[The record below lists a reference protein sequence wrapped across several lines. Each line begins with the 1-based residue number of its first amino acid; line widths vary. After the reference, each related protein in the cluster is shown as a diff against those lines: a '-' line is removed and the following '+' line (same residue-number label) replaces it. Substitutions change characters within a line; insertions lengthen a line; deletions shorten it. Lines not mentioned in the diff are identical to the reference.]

1 MPKIAFLGAGNMAGA
16 ILRGLI
22 AAAAIAPKDAAVLAG
37 TGKSAPELAAGTGA
51 RLAKDLPDLLAGADA
66 FVLAC
71 KPQHFSGLDAG
82 LASLTAGKLV
92 VSVLA
97 GTPLSRLRE
106 KFPGA
111 RVIVR
116 MMPNTPGRIGAGMT
130 PFTPEFPLDDADAE
144 LVDAMLGALGSSIE
158 IPESKMDAVIAGSG
172 STPGWF
178 FEIVAAFEEGAVA
191 AGLSRVEAQVLV
203 RSSFIGSARLLEAT
217 GEEPE
222 ALRNA
227 VTSPNGTTFAG
238 LQYFASHDLRGIVAG
253 AQAACVARA
262 KELAKA

>member
-1 MPKIAFLGAGNMAGA
+1 MLHLAFLGAGNMAGA

-22 AAAAIAPKDAAVLAG
+22 AAGAVVPKDAAVLAG
-37 TGKSAPELAAGTGA
+37 AGKSAPALAADTGA

-71 KPQHFSGLDAG
+71 KPQHFAGLDPA
-82 LASLTAGKLV
+82 LAELTAGKLV

-97 GTPLSRLRE
+97 GTPISRLRRA
-106 KFPGA
+106 FPDA
-111 RVIVR
+111 RAIVR
-116 MMPNTPGRIGAGMT
+116 LMPNTPGRIGAGVT
-130 PFTPEFPLDDADAE
+130 PFTPEHPLDDADAATTD
-144 LVDAMLGALGSSIE
+144 LMLGALGASLE

-178 FEIVAAFEEGAVA
+178 FEIVAAFEAGAIA
-191 AGLSRVEAQVLV
+191 AGLSPAEAQVLV

-238 LQYFASHDLRGIVAG
+238 LQVFAQHDLRGIVAE
-253 AQAACVARA
+253 AQRACVARA
-262 KELAKA
+262 KELAKG